1 MTVWTPECKRHLLDG
16 GPHERKGTEINIATM
31 HKTPEQVP
39 GMRQKQNTERLWQR
53 ETKEKNPK
61 LDDS

>member
-1 MTVWTPECKRHLLDG
+1 MKEKG
-16 GPHERKGTEINIATM
+16 GEIPIATM
-31 HKTPEQVP
+31 HKLLKSSWNEAE
-39 GMRQKQNTERLWQR
+39 QNTERLWQR